1 MEGGRG
7 KEKGAYLEAI
17 VTAAKLATISLPA
30 PDAPAPR
37 MDGRTDG
44 RSDGQ
49 TGEHFAAA
57 AAVHVPTRSDDDVRP
72 STGRVVG
79 KEGERLRFSLPSPM
93 MIRPSTISQIQTS
106 HETFSSVER
115 DVHFYYLPKLET
127 GVISCEVRATLS
139 FGVFLVC
146 TLVGFANICETST
159 FS

>member
-7 KEKGAYLEAI
+7 KGC
-17 VTAAKLATISLPA
+17 ISGSDCHRGKIGNNFPPCSRCTGSA
-30 PDAPAPR
+30 
-37 MDGRTDG
+37 DGRTDG

-115 DVHFYYLPKLET
+115 EMYTFTIFQRWIDFLQS
-127 GVISCEVRATLS
+127 SCNLKRQNFS
-139 FGVFLVC
+139 SVFSCWFCQHL
-146 TLVGFANICETST
+146 
-159 FS
+159 